1 MDDDFNEQFDEIFGG
16 EGDTPELTPTW
27 RATIRRGRLMLTGW
41 APWLITGGPMGNL
54 LPERARSGVTI
65 ADLTIHCEDQDEVSV
80 HYLVRTDRD
89 YDPEE
94 ILADWAQQVGHRRIW
109 FPDRMVELPPD
120 PDQITGVTVRCDNCR
135 ARWSDGTPE
144 FWLGVR
150 RGEGVSEVVPDVRVR
165 DASVDRPPGS
175 PARRMPGRTRGRTGR
190 SQIRGAVNDR
200 RRHDQF
206 RPPIPE
212 PSNAIA
218 ELLAEP
224 LRVGEPDV
232 TGPLAVFPIFG
243 PAPRAEY
250 LPFAAARA
258 QGFRI
263 GELQAGASVN
273 DLLVENPT
281 DSNVLLYEGEEVLG
295 AQQNRTFDMS
305 VLVGAGSKLHV
316 PVSCVEAGRW
326 DGARHAEDF
335 EAAPQTAY
343 PELRRQKAT
352 TGARASRSRGSRP
365 APTRAPSGTRS
376 PPSRRGWASTRPPAR
391 CTTSTRVVATASP
404 RCATRS
410 SSTTTRSGRSSR
422 SEARCR

>member
-1 MDDDFNEQFDEIFGG
+1 
-16 EGDTPELTPTW
+16 
-27 RATIRRGRLMLTGW
+27 
-41 APWLITGGPMGNL
+41 
-54 LPERARSGVTI
+54 
-65 ADLTIHCEDQDEVSV
+65 
-80 HYLVRTDRD
+80 
-89 YDPEE
+89 
-94 ILADWAQQVGHRRIW
+94 
-109 FPDRMVELPPD
+109 
-120 PDQITGVTVRCDNCR
+120 
-135 ARWSDGTPE
+135 
-144 FWLGVR
+144 
-150 RGEGVSEVVPDVRVR
+150 
-165 DASVDRPPGS
+165 
-175 PARRMPGRTRGRTGR
+175 MPGRTRGRTGR
-190 SQIRGAVNDR
+190 SQIRRAVNDR
-200 RRHDQF
+200 RRHDRF
-206 RPPIPE
+206 DH
-212 PSNAIA
+212 PSA
-218 ELLAEP
+218 EVVQRHRRAP
-224 LRVGEPDV
+224 RGAACASASP
-232 TGPLAVFPIFG
+232 TSPARSPCSRSSGR
-243 PAPRAEY
+243 APRAEY

-295 AQQNRTFDMS
+295 AQQNRTFDIS

-352 TGARASRSRGSRP
+352 PGARASRWRGSRP

-376 PPSRRGWASTRPPAR
+376 PPSRRGWASTRRPGR
-391 CTTSTRVVATASP
+391 CTTSTKAAATASP

-422 SEARCR
+422 SEARCG